1 MKRSFLSRLTGALS
15 LASLALCLAAAVLY
29 FLGRLPEAKFKTA
42 FLLASIAWFVL
53 ATGRKLGGSARGPS
67 SG

>member
-1 MKRSFLSRLTGALS
+1 MKRPFLSCLAGALS
-15 LASLALCLAAAVLY
+15 LVSLGLCLGAAVLY
-29 FLGRLPEAKFKTA
+29 FLGRLPEAKYKTA

-53 ATGRKLGGSARGPS
+53 ATGRRLGGTDKRA